1 MIDLK
6 GADLNLLVSLDAL
19 IEEGNVTKAAARL
32 NVSQPALS
40 AQLARLRDLFRDPL
54 LVPAKTGR
62 GMIPTARALELRGP
76 LHGAL
81 KDIET
86 VIKRP
91 PIFDPLT
98 VERAFAIAT
107 SDHLTV
113 VLGEGLIERVQK
125 VAGPGVRVSF
135 RSPSPD
141 LIATQLERG
150 QVDLLIGDE
159 RNVPS
164 GMNSR
169 QVFDDHFLMA
179 QRRDHPRGTKP
190 LDLKTYCSLSHVL
203 VSMSG
208 GSFRGE
214 IDEQLEEIGRKRR
227 VVLSV
232 HQFIHAPIF
241 LRITDYVAT
250 LPARFLNRFSDELDT
265 FELPFKS
272 RGFTVSAC
280 WHPRY
285 QADPAHIWL
294 REHLVAAA
302 GDIDRQV
309 RPANE

>member
-1 MIDLK
+1 MLDLK

-54 LVPAKTGR
+54 LVPSKSGR

-76 LHGAL
+76 LHVAL

-98 VERAFAIAT
+98 VERTFAIAT

-113 VLGEGLIERVQK
+113 VLGEGLIARVQK

-135 RSPSPD
+135 RSLSPD
-141 LIATQLERG
+141 LIADQLERG
-150 QVDLLIGDE
+150 QVDLVIGDE
-159 RNVPS
+159 RNVLS
-164 GMNSR
+164 GMKSSKL
-169 QVFDDHFLMA
+169 FDDRFLMA
-179 QRRDHPRGTKP
+179 QRKGHPRGRKP

-214 IDEQLEEIGRKRR
+214 IDEQLEKIGRRRR

-232 HQFIHAPIF
+232 HQFIHAPMF

-250 LPARFLNRFSDELDT
+250 LPERFLNRFSDGLDRY
-265 FELPFKS
+265 ELPFKS
-272 RGFTVSAC
+272 RGFTVSAS
-280 WHPRY
+280 WHPRN

-294 REHLVAAA
+294 RNELTAVAAGRDA
-302 GDIDRQV
+302 EG
-309 RPANE
+309 